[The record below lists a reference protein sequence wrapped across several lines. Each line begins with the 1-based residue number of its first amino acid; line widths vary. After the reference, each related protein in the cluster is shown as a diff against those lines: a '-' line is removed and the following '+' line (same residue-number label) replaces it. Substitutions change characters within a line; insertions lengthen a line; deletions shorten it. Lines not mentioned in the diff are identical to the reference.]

1 MDSKSLLQFTHRI
14 TNPMEKPEMTQQQEK
29 KVQEYAEWM
38 QTLLAE
44 LNATLEELDSSNKE
58 VMVVQE

>member
-1 MDSKSLLQFTHRI
+1 MDSKSLLKFIHRI